1 MNEADPVEC
10 EYIFPIDKQTILTE
24 FEASIDG
31 NTIKTSVMQKWGA
44 EEIYDDAVAGG
55 NAAVIATRKKKEE
68 TLSLKLGNL
77 GPGQEATL
85 KVQIVDSLEVV
96 GSHYLF

>member
-1 MNEADPVEC
+1 MEC
-10 EYIFPIDKQTILTE
+10 EFIFPIDEQTILAE

-31 NTIKTSVMQKWGA
+31 RTIRTNVKEKEQA

-55 NAAVIATRKKKEE
+55 NTAVIAKRRKKEE

-85 KVQIVDSLEVV
+85 KLQIVSSLEIV

>member
-1 MNEADPVEC
+1 MATRLRRMSRRRGRLRK
-10 EYIFPIDKQTILTE
+10 F
-24 FEASIDG
+24 
-31 NTIKTSVMQKWGA
+31 
-44 EEIYDDAVAGG
+44 IYDDAVAGG

-77 GPGQEATL
+77 GPGQEATPKL
-85 KVQIVDSLEVV
+85 QIVNSLEVV

>member
-1 MNEADPVEC
+1 MEC
-10 EYIFPIDKQTILTE
+10 EFIFPLDKHTILAE

-31 NTIKTSVMQKWGA
+31 HTIWTNVKEKEQA

-55 NAAVIATRKKKEE
+55 NAAVMTTRKKKEE
-68 TLSLKLGNL
+68 TLSMKLGNL

-85 KVQIVDSLEVV
+85 KLQIFNSLEVV
-96 GSHYLF
+96 GSHYLY